1 MKGTLTIT
9 AAGEG
14 KLYVDSRLSHVSK
27 YDVLA
32 IFDGIA
38 EAFNLDEDQRMLV
51 GAVIVVGGFKFIFDK
66 DPVGLRIDTSFLDL
80 LNKKKENNDETV
92 SEN

>member
-14 KLYVDSRLSHVSK
+14 KLYVDSRLSRVSK
-27 YDVLA
+27 HDVFA

-38 EAFNLDEDQRMLV
+38 EAFSLDEEQRMAV
-51 GAVIVVGGFKFIFDK
+51 GVLIAVGGFKVIFGK
-66 DPVGLRIDTSFLDL
+66 DPVGLRINTDFLNV
-80 LNKKKENNDETV
+80 LNKMKENNNETDAL
-92 SEN
+92 

>member
-27 YDVLA
+27 HDVFA

-38 EAFNLDEDQRMLV
+38 EAFNLDEDQRMAV
-51 GAVIVVGGFKFIFDK
+51 GALIAVGGFKVIFGK
-66 DPVGLRIDTSFLDL
+66 DPVGLRINTDFLNV
-80 LNKKKENNDETV
+80 LNKMKENNNETDAL
-92 SEN
+92 

>member
-14 KLYVDSRLSHVSK
+14 KMHIDSRLSRMSK
-27 YDVLA
+27 GDMYA

-38 EAFNLDEDQRMLV
+38 EAFELSEDERMAV
-51 GAVIVVGGFKFIFDK
+51 GVLIAVGGYKQLFGE
-66 DPVGLRIDTSFLDL
+66 DPVGLRINTDFLDV
-80 LNKKKENNDETV
+80 LNKMKENNESD
-92 SEN
+92 